1 MAYWTGEGAVKRLAR
16 SCLVSQAV
24 KSIRGTLTIHSCP
37 LALIRHVEWSM
48 ESILGPVQIE
58 WRNQPL
64 VAGTQR
70 LQIEWRNSSDVSAAL
85 ASALKS
91 WHYLRFEIT
100 SNSQFFR
107 FTPDLGLH
115 RSQIDEIGNIQ
126 LTENQVRFAMSKSDD
141 ELRELLDVALGTEWE
156 VELERFRGV
165 DLQEIA
171 HLRAI

>member
-1 MAYWTGEGAVKRLAR
+1 MN
-16 SCLVSQAV
+16 
-24 KSIRGTLTIHSCP
+24 RGFLTIHSCP
-37 LALIRHVEWSM
+37 MALIRHVEWSI
-48 ESILGPVQIE
+48 ESVLGRVQID

-70 LQIEWRNSSDVSAAL
+70 TQIEWRANKDLSAEL

-100 SNSQFFR
+100 SGNQMFR
-107 FTPDLGLH
+107 HTPDLGMH
-115 RSQIDEIGNIQ
+115 RSRIDEMGNIL
-126 LTENQVRFAMSKSDD
+126 LTENQIKFSLAKSDD
-141 ELRELLDVALGTEWE
+141 ALRESLDVALGTEWE

-171 HLRAI
+171 QLRAI